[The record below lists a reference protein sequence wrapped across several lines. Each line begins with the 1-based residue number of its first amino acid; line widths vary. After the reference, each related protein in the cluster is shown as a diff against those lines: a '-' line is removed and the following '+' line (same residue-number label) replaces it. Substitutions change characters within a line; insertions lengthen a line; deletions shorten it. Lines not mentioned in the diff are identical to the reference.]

1 MRAAAILR
9 EAWRDI
15 VTGTTR
21 IATFALAFGVLVT
34 GVAAADQL
42 TVRRLVDEADQYRAS
57 GASIVT
63 ITAEGRVRGEACEAL
78 GRLPGVRA
86 AGALRQEDDGLRLSA
101 LPQSPLTLYTVTPHL
116 PDVLSAASDGN
127 GLVLSANAA
136 SAAGRGAGDPVDT
149 AEGASRIAGVYDYPE
164 DGRRVG
170 FGYAAL
176 DVSTTSELYDE
187 CWVDAW
193 PLHERIDALLLTAVQ
208 PGADADADVQLSR
221 VNSTLGTTFD
231 GAAAFSGRLT
241 ADAWLVALCGSLV
254 IGYVSVRVRRV
265 ALASA
270 LHTRV
275 PRRSL
280 AAILAL
286 ETCSWV
292 VPVALVAM
300 SATVVFAATG
310 PSADRGTTVLLTL
323 RVLAPSV
330 AAAAVGAVTAF
341 VATRERHLFRYVKD
355 R

>member
-21 IATFALAFGVLVT
+21 TATFALAFGVIVA
-34 GVAAADQL
+34 GAAAADQL
-42 TVRRLVDEADQYRAS
+42 TVRRLVDEAGQYRAS

-78 GRLPGVRA
+78 GHLPGVRA
-86 AGALRQEDDGLRLSA
+86 AGALRQEDDGLRLAA

-116 PDVLSAASDGN
+116 PDVLWAASDGN
-127 GLVLSANAA
+127 GLVLSADAAAA
-136 SAAGRGAGDPVDT
+136 SGRRAGDAVIT
-149 AEGASRIAGVYDYPE
+149 AEGTSRVAGVYDYPA

-176 DVSTTSELYDE
+176 DVSAGPELYDE

-193 PLHERIDALLLTAVQ
+193 PLDERIDALLLTVAQ
-208 PGADADADVQLSR
+208 PSADADADVQLSR
-221 VNSTLGTTFD
+221 VNTTLGATFD
-231 GAAAFSGRLT
+231 GASAFSGRLT
-241 ADAWLVALCGSLV
+241 ADAWLVALTGSLV
-254 IGYVSVRVRRV
+254 VGYVSVRVRRV

-280 AAILAL
+280 GAILAL

-292 VPVALVAM
+292 VPVAIVVV
-300 SATVVFAATG
+300 SATSVFATTG
-310 PSADRGTTVLLTL
+310 PPEDRGTTFVLTL
-323 RVLAPSV
+323 RVLAPAI
-330 AAAAVGAVTAF
+330 AAAAVGATTAF
-341 VATRERHLFRYVKD
+341 IATRERHLFRYVKD